1 MKSRVLIVGG
11 AGYIGSALVPQ
22 LIDEM
27 DITVLDTFWFGDFL
41 PKKGVKKIIKNVMDT
56 TEEDYHGY
64 DQVIF
69 FAGLSNDPMSEFMP
83 KECYI
88 QNAAAPAYVAML
100 CKKVGVKQFI
110 YASTCSV
117 YGDSPGQRKNVTDSI
132 HVSYPYGLS
141 KYMGEQGVMVQGDSF
156 FKVVA
161 VRMGTVCGF
170 SPRMRFDLL
179 INTMYKNLMATGEIK
194 ISNPAL
200 SRPILFIQDA
210 CLVYKTLLSEDE
222 CHESRVLNA
231 VSFNITLGEL
241 ARQVD
246 LWARKRLKL
255 APKYTVSF
263 MGDLRNYSAEPSM
276 FLPCHDATRVLDDI
290 HTQAQ
295 GLDTT
300 DPVYSNGETF
310 KILTKAGL
318 IV

>member
-22 LIDEM
+22 ILDEM
-27 DITVLDTFWFGDFL
+27 DVTVLDTFWFGDFL
-41 PKKGVKKIIKNVMDT
+41 PKKGVKRIIKNVMDT
-56 TEEDYHGY
+56 SEEDYRGY

-100 CKKVGVKQFI
+100 CKKVGVKKFI

-117 YGDSPGQRKNVTDSI
+117 YGDSPGQTKSVRDMI
-132 HVSYPYGLS
+132 HVSYPYGIS
-141 KYMGEQGVMVQGDSF
+141 KYMGEQGVMVQGDEF
-156 FKVVA
+156 FKTVA

-179 INTMYKNLMATGEIK
+179 INTMYKNLMLTGEIK

-200 SRPILFIQDA
+200 SRPVLFIQDA
-210 CLVYKTLLSEDE
+210 CSVYRSLLLED
-222 CHESRVLNA
+222 SIQNKVINA

-246 LWARKRLKL
+246 AWAKKRLKV
-255 APKYTVSF
+255 APTYQVSF
-263 MGDLRNYSAEPSM
+263 IGDLRNYSAEPSM
-276 FLPCHDATRVLDDI
+276 FLPCKDATQILDDV
-290 HTQAQ
+290 HTQAA
-295 GLDTT
+295 GMRMT
-300 DPVYSNGETF
+300 DPIFSNGETF
-310 KILTKAGL
+310 KILVKEGL